1 MAMFQHT
8 LGIFVNPDRAWQGIR
23 NEKQSFLRVYLSHV
37 PLLALIPAICGYI
50 GVTQVGWSIAGGSV
64 IRLTPESALVLV
76 VATYLAQLV
85 TVYALG
91 EYINWMSNTFG
102 VAGDAKERH
111 YGGTAL
117 AVYTAMPMM
126 LAGVALLYPHLWL
139 VVSIF
144 VIAACYSI
152 YLTYEGIPILMNIPP
167 ERGFIYASSVI
178 TVGLVLAVVVMVA
191 TVIVWSSGM
200 GPVFIR

>member
-1 MAMFQHT
+1 M
-8 LGIFVNPDRAWQGIR
+8 
-23 NEKQSFLRVYLSHV
+23 
-37 PLLALIPAICGYI
+37 
-50 GVTQVGWSIAGGSV
+50 VGWIIYGGSV
-64 IRLTPESALVLV
+64 IRLSTESALLLV

-144 VIAACYSI
+144 VIAAWYSI
-152 YLTYEGIPILMNIPP
+152 SLTYEGITIMMIL
-167 ERGFIYASSVI
+167 
-178 TVGLVLAVVVMVA
+178 
-191 TVIVWSSGM
+191 
-200 GPVFIR
+200 

>member
-1 MAMFQHT
+1 
-8 LGIFVNPDRAWQGIR
+8 
-23 NEKQSFLRVYLSHV
+23 
-37 PLLALIPAICGYI
+37 
-50 GVTQVGWSIAGGSV
+50 
-64 IRLTPESALVLV
+64 
-76 VATYLAQLV
+76 
-85 TVYALG
+85 
-91 EYINWMSNTFG
+91 MSNTFG

-152 YLTYEGIPILMNIPP
+152 YLTYEGIPILMNISP

-178 TVGLVLAVVVMVA
+178 TVGLVFEVEVMVES
-191 TVIVWSSGM
+191 VIVCILCS
-200 GPVFIR
+200 GPVCIWLTHDCERSQ